1 MRTKTK
7 GPKNIKETF
16 KNKRRSSEGGLP
28 FSITMPRISQMGGRA
43 ATKEGGKRESL
54 SNVALVGASC
64 CLPGLDYRRA
74 ELIIMMMMTMLAKKK
89 TGSTKAGFIR
99 FNIAYQINIDDIW
112 FWFNYSVGSQCPSQ
126 TSNWE
131 WPIIKEGSNVMS
143 IYKTS
148 PIQK

>member
-28 FSITMPRISQMGGRA
+28 FSITMPRISQMGGRVA
-43 ATKEGGKRESL
+43 AKEGGKKRESL
-54 SNVALVGASC
+54 VSNVALVGASC

-99 FNIAYQINIDDIW
+99 FNICLSDQR
-112 FWFNYSVGSQCPSQ
+112 
-126 TSNWE
+126 
-131 WPIIKEGSNVMS
+131 
-143 IYKTS
+143 
-148 PIQK
+148 

>member
-16 KNKRRSSEGGLP
+16 KNKRRSSKGGLP

-99 FNIAYQINIDDIW
+99 FNICLSDQRWWYLILILTTLLLLSAHHKLPIEND
-112 FWFNYSVGSQCPSQ
+112 PS
-126 TSNWE
+126 W
-131 WPIIKEGSNVMS
+131 KEGSKVRS
-143 IYKTS
+143 RKLLLS
-148 PIQK
+148 

>member
-16 KNKRRSSEGGLP
+16 KNKRRSSEGGLL

-99 FNIAYQINIDDIW
+99 FNICLSDQH
-112 FWFNYSVGSQCPSQ
+112 
-126 TSNWE
+126 
-131 WPIIKEGSNVMS
+131 
-143 IYKTS
+143 
-148 PIQK
+148 